1 MAKPKIHGNY
11 PRELN
16 TVFRNTGVMVKC
28 PKCGEEGA
36 LRVHVG
42 GYLVV
47 RHWHG
52 GTHMVPADQEA
63 QVLKGVI
70 DSLVS
75 FKKVLDDAI
84 ATIQGVV
91 DRAGHD

>member
-1 MAKPKIHGNY
+1 MAKQKVHGNY

-16 TVFRNTGVMVKC
+16 TVFRNTGVTVKC

-52 GTHMVPADQEA
+52 ATPHGARPTRRPQGP
-63 QVLKGVI
+63 LGGVI

-91 DRAGHD
+91 DI

>member
-1 MAKPKIHGNY
+1 
-11 PRELN
+11 
-16 TVFRNTGVMVKC
+16 
-28 PKCGEEGA
+28 
-36 LRVHVG
+36 
-42 GYLVV
+42 
-47 RHWHG
+47 
-52 GTHMVPADQEA
+52 VPADQEA

-91 DRAGHD
+91 DKAGHD